1 MNFISEKSCP
11 ICKSILSSKVAFC
24 PYCGSGVQESSDKSV
39 DSRSSLNGYTL
50 NQLESHTDDFSE
62 GMQNNKSRMIKLTEN
77 NEPLAWTT
85 NGNNAILRLK
95 GRIKYL
101 EGNFPFK
108 INLPIFK
115 SFSLFEN
122 LIILFFALIT
132 GLTFLFLIGIGCLL
146 YLRTYHTSSIP
157 YIVFAVSFLIFTV
170 FNYYKSKYIFSV
182 LITKKNVSF
191 GKQHRSFIVYSVIQ
205 LLHLGIILALIQL
218 LFSISTSF
226 LLQLEINMQFYILI
240 AYTIAIIAIT
250 SPPFRIAKKLAVLR
264 KSGIFQTFFNSF
276 QFQKISFKRIFGITV
291 FSCIIPVTISLLCLE
306 PLISFMNNLFLQNT
320 SSVSGWGVV
329 AICASWLSLSAA
341 FMFNAIEDSNTAME
355 YELLLREYS
364 LSPSIDWIS
373 SQNDKSN
380 KNEKVFSETLDS
392 QVNISEVHKI
402 TNFADNMCPHCSAK
416 LVVGVEYCT
425 DCGRKVKY

>member
-1 MNFISEKSCP
+1 MIFISEKSCP

-24 PYCGSGVQESSDKSV
+24 PYCGSGVQELSGKSI
-39 DSRSSLNGYTL
+39 DSRSSSNKPIL
-50 NQLESHTDDFSE
+50 NQLGTYTDDLPE
-62 GMQNNKSRMIKLTEN
+62 GMQNNQSRMIKLTEN

-85 NGNNAILRLK
+85 NGNNAILKLK

-122 LIILFFALIT
+122 LIILFFSLIT

-146 YLRTYHTSSIP
+146 YLSTSHTSSTP
-157 YIVFAVSFLIFTV
+157 YIVFAVSFLIFTI
-170 FNYYKSKYIFSV
+170 FNYYKSQYLFSV
-182 LITKKNVSF
+182 LISKKNVSF
-191 GKQHRSFIVYSVIQ
+191 GKQRRSFIEYSVIQ
-205 LLHLGIILALIQL
+205 LLHLGIVLALIQL

-226 LLQLEINMQFYILI
+226 LLQLEINVQFYILI
-240 AYTIAIIAIT
+240 AYTITIIAIT
-250 SPPFRIAKKLAVLR
+250 SPPFRIAKKLALLR

-320 SSVSGWGVV
+320 SSISGWGIV
-329 AICASWLSLSAA
+329 AICVSWLSLSTA
-341 FMFNAIEDSNTAME
+341 FMFNAIEDSNTTME

-364 LSPSIDWIS
+364 LSPSLDWIS
-373 SQNDKSN
+373 SQNDI
-380 KNEKVFSETLDS
+380 NENNNKVFSETLES
-392 QVNISEVHKI
+392 KVNISEVHQI
-402 TNFADNMCPHCSAK
+402 TNFTDSMCPHCSAK
-416 LVVGVEYCT
+416 LVVGVVFCT

>member
-24 PYCGSGVQESSDKSV
+24 PYCGSGVQESSDRPI
-39 DSRSSLNGYTL
+39 DSRSSSNRSTL
-50 NQLESHTDDFSE
+50 NQLGSYTDNLSE
-62 GMQNNKSRMIKLTEN
+62 GMQNNQSRMIKLTEN

-85 NGNNAILRLK
+85 NGNNVILKLK

-108 INLPIFK
+108 INLSIFK

-122 LIILFFALIT
+122 LIILFFALFT
-132 GLTFLFLIGIGCLL
+132 SLTFLFLMGIGCLL
-146 YLRTYHTSSIP
+146 YLKTPHTSSTH
-157 YIVFAVSFLIFTV
+157 YIVFAVSFLLFIV

-182 LITKKNVSF
+182 LITKKNISF
-191 GKQHRSFIVYSVIQ
+191 GKQHRSFIIYSVIQ
-205 LLHLGIILALIQL
+205 LLHFGIILALIQL

-226 LLQLEINMQFYILI
+226 LLQLEISAQFYILI
-240 AYTIAIIAIT
+240 AYTITIITIT
-250 SPPFRIAKKLAVLR
+250 SPPFRIAKKLTILR

-291 FSCIIPVTISLLCLE
+291 FSCIIPVTISLLSLE

-364 LSPSIDWIS
+364 LSPSLDWIS
-373 SQNDKSN
+373 SKDGKNDK
-380 KNEKVFSETLDS
+380 VILETLES
-392 QVNISEVHKI
+392 QVNISEVHQI
-402 TNFADNMCPHCSAK
+402 TNFTYNMCPHCSAK
-416 LVVGVEYCT
+416 LVLGVEFCT
-425 DCGRKVKY
+425 DCGRKIK